1 MGPDTKLKASTM
13 SVVLDVV
20 VREETGTGNS
30 REARRNGMVPG
41 VIYGGDKAPA
51 SIGVKFNEI
60 LKAINSGQFLSNMVE
75 LTFEGKPHKVLTKD
89 VQFHPV
95 TDAPMHVDFYRV
107 TDKTIIDVNVS
118 AVFVGEDVSPGMKAG
133 GALNVVRYNI
143 EVKCPAGSIPE
154 NIEVDISGMDIGDSI
169 HLSEVTLPK
178 GVKPGISDRDVTI
191 ATIIASRTSKTA
203 EEEAEDAAAEGEAT
217 DAAAEGAEG

>member
-1 MGPDTKLKASTM
+1 M

-20 VREETGTGNS
+20 VREETGTGNA
-30 REARRNGMVPG
+30 RAARRNGMVPG
-41 VIYGGDKAPA
+41 VIYGGDKESVAV
-51 SIGVKFNEI
+51 GMKFNEV

-75 LTFEGKPHKVLTKD
+75 LKQDGKAHKVLTKD

-95 TDAPMHVDFYRV
+95 TDRPIHVDFFRV

-118 AVFVGEDVSPGMKAG
+118 AVFIGEDVSPGMKQG

-143 EVKCPAGSIPE
+143 EVKCPAGSIPD
-154 NIEVDISGMDIGDSI
+154 NIEVDISGMEIGDSI
-169 HLSEVTLPK
+169 HLSEVTLPA
-178 GVKPGISDRDVTI
+178 GVTPGITDRDVTI

-203 EEEAEDAAAEGEAT
+203 EEEAEEAAAAEGEGGE
-217 DAAAEGAEG
+217 DAPAAEGAEG

>member
-1 MGPDTKLKASTM
+1 M

-20 VREETGTGNS
+20 VREETGTGNA
-30 REARRNGMVPG
+30 RAARRNGMVPG
-41 VIYGGDKAPA
+41 VIYGGDLGPVSVGIKY
-51 SIGVKFNEI
+51 NEV
-60 LKAINSGQFLSNMVE
+60 LKAINSGQFLSNMIE
-75 LTFEGKPHKVLTKD
+75 LSHEGKPQKVLTKD

-95 TDAPMHVDFYRV
+95 SDQPVHIDFFRV

-118 AVFVGEDVSPGMKAG
+118 AVFVGEDVSPGMKQG

-154 NIEVDISGMDIGDSI
+154 NIEVDISGMEIGDSI
-169 HLSEVTLPK
+169 HLSEVTLPA
-178 GVKPGISDRDVTI
+178 GVTPGITDRDVTI

-203 EEEAEDAAAEGEAT
+203 EEEAAAAAEGEA
-217 DAAAEGAEG
+217 APAAEGEEG